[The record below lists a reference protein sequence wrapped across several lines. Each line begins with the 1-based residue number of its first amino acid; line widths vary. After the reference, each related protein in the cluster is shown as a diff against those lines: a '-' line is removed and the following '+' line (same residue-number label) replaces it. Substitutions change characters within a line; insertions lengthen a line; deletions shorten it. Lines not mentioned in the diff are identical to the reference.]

1 MKMYNQDTNMCI
13 IFQIICPMSED
24 NCENEIGT
32 ELTQIAKLG
41 SNADGDTSCLNQK
54 KGLSGK
60 TVCCRFI
67 FVKSTGLVIL

>member
-1 MKMYNQDTNMCI
+1 MCI

-24 NCENEIGT
+24 NYENEIRT

-41 SNADGDTSCLNQK
+41 SNAGGDTSCWNQK
-54 KGLSGK
+54 KGIGCK
-60 TVCCRFI
+60 TVCCCFI